1 MSIDPGIPS
10 LSPSTVEGLVARHFG
25 RTLRVDAS
33 LPSYCDQNFR
43 LRVEGGEEAEYLLC
57 KISNRGVGR
66 EALEAQNAAL
76 RHLEQR
82 NIDFLAPRILPD
94 LDGGFLVRAETEQG
108 PFDIRLLSWVPGPL
122 LSEQEPLSESLLISL
137 GDLVARSTSAFQ
149 GFTHPGVSRDL
160 IWDPQQLSRVWDLLP
175 AVEESSRRRLLE
187 SFLLELETGVAPRLG
202 SLRRSVVHGDSN
214 PLNVVTR
221 ETEDGLEAC
230 GLIDFGDLMDTVTI
244 GDLAI
249 AAGYAMLD
257 QDDPV
262 AAACRVVEGYH
273 RRVPL
278 SAEEIEVAGGLMV
291 ARMVTSV
298 AMAAKSKRER
308 DDAEYV
314 TTTEASTIALLE
326 RLAGIPAA
334 EITDRIRAVC
344 DGSDV
349 AASAGLDRE
358 TALDARARHV
368 GPNLSLSYSEP
379 LQIVRGSMQY
389 LYDRDGRAYLDLVN
403 NVCHVGHC
411 NPRVVAA
418 AQEQMARLNT
428 NTRYLYDQLAHY
440 TERLAGTLPE
450 SLEVCYLVCTGSEA
464 NDLALR
470 LARAYSGNPDVICI
484 DGAYHGHTSA
494 LIEISPYKFSGPGGR
509 GLAGHVH
516 MVPMPDGYRGLY
528 RQGDPDWSG
537 LYVEH
542 VAEAAAACRRSN
554 GLAAFFAEAFLG
566 CGGQLELPEGYLEGA
581 FRAVREAGGVCVADE
596 VQIGFGRVGDSF
608 WGFETQG
615 VVPDI
620 VTLGK
625 PIGNGHPMAAV
636 VTTREIAEAFDN
648 GMEYFNTFGGNPVSC
663 AVGLAVLD
671 VIEDEGLQ
679 ERARVLGERFK
690 AGLQEL
696 ATRYELIGEVRG
708 RGLFLGAELVRDRE
722 ILEPAAPEA
731 KVVVEAMKNRGILL
745 SIDGPLHNVLKIKP
759 PMVLDEG
766 VIDRALET
774 LDEVFAELS

>member
-1 MSIDPGIPS
+1 MSNDPGIPS

-25 RTLRVDAS
+25 RELRVDAS

-43 LRVEGGEEAEYLLC
+43 LRADGDGEAEFFLC
-57 KISNRGVGR
+57 KVSNRDVAR
-66 EALEAQNAAL
+66 QTLEAQIAAL
-76 RHLEQR
+76 RHLEAQR
-82 NIDFLAPRILPD
+82 VDFLAPRILPD
-94 LDGGFLVRAETEQG
+94 ANGSFLVRAETEQG
-108 PFDIRLLSWVPGPL
+108 PFDLRLLSWVPGPL
-122 LSEQEPLSESLLISL
+122 LSEQEPLSRGLLLSL
-137 GDLVARSTSAFQ
+137 GDLVARSTLAFE
-149 GFTHPGVSRDL
+149 GFSHAGVSRDL
-160 IWDPQQLSRVWDLLP
+160 VWDPQQLSRIWSVLP
-175 AVEESSRRRLLE
+175 AVEDTSRRRLLE
-187 SFLLELETGVAPRLG
+187 SYLLEFETGVAPRLAA
-202 SLRRSVVHGDSN
+202 LRRSVVHGDSN

-221 ETEDGLEAC
+221 ETDAGLEAC
-230 GLIDFGDLMDTVTI
+230 GLIDFGDLMDTVTVS
-244 GDLAI
+244 DLAI
-249 AAGYAMLD
+249 AAAYAMLD
-257 QDDPV
+257 QEDPV
-262 AAACRVVEGYH
+262 AAACKVVEGYH
-273 RRVPL
+273 RRLPL
-278 SAEEIEVAGGLMV
+278 TADETEVVGGLMV
-291 ARMVTSV
+291 ARMVASV

-308 DDAEYV
+308 ADADYV
-314 TTTEASTIALLE
+314 TTTEASAIALLE
-326 RLAGIPAA
+326 RLAGIPAEEIA
-334 EITDRIRAVC
+334 ERIRAVC
-344 DGSDV
+344 NGSGI
-349 AASAGLDRE
+349 AAAAGLDRQ
-358 TALDARARHV
+358 TALDARARHL

-418 AQEQMARLNT
+418 AQRQMARLNT

-440 TERLAGTLPE
+440 TERLSGTLPE

-470 LARAYSGNPDVICI
+470 LARAYTGHTDVICI

-509 GLAGHVH
+509 GPAGHVH

-528 RQGDPDWSG
+528 RRGDPGWSG

-542 VAEAAAACRRSN
+542 VAEAAAACRRSH

-566 CGGQLELPEGYLEGA
+566 CGGQLELPAGYLEGA
-581 FRAVREAGGVCVADE
+581 FRMVREAGGVCVSDE

-671 VIEDEGLQ
+671 VIEEEGLQ
-679 ERARVLGERFK
+679 ERARVLGERLE

-708 RGLFLGAELVRDRE
+708 RGFFLGAEVVRDPE
-722 ILEPAAPEA
+722 TLEPAAPEA
-731 KVVVEAMKNRGILL
+731 KVIVEAMKSRGILL

-759 PMVLDEG
+759 PMVLEG
-766 VIDRALET
+766 ADIDRTLET
-774 LDEVFAELS
+774 LDEVLREVS